1 MKRILSTL
9 LLSLFLFGC
18 SSNPSDE
25 QRIKSVTLTGG
36 QIQGDATSFYWYTRR
51 LQQPLNASDY
61 VTMGDYGWY
70 QTTYRW
76 EKNILVEAV
85 REGEMLDSTD
95 GLIPYMMHVRYNGNG
110 EAVYQRYRKNGRIF
124 PLMPTQL
131 AQFQDQSTYLIAKVE
146 GLNKD
151 DISLFQGEW
160 DGETFNS
167 CDGKQYSQLEFNQ
180 ILPNFVVARLSGLD
194 SFISFLGEEKNRDK
208 KILKMSELLLLTDD
222 SYKCVERPNLIED

>member
-222 SYKCVERPNLIED
+222 SYKCVERPKLIED

>member
-51 LQQPLNASDY
+51 LQQSINASDY

-70 QTTYRW
+70 KTTYRW
-76 EKNILVEAV
+76 EKNLLVEAV
-85 REGEMLDSTD
+85 REGEMLDNPD
-95 GLIPYMMHVRYNGNG
+95 GLVPYMMHVRYNSNG

-124 PLMPTQL
+124 PLMPAQL

-146 GLNKD
+146 GLNED
-151 DISLFQGEW
+151 DIFLFQGEW
-160 DGETFNS
+160 DGDTFNS
-167 CDGKQYSQLEFNQ
+167 CDGKQYNQLEFNQ

-208 KILKMSELLLLTDD
+208 KTLKMSELLLLTDD
-222 SYKCVERPNLIED
+222 SYKCVIRPELIEG

>member
-51 LQQPLNASDY
+51 LQQSLNASDY

-95 GLIPYMMHVRYNGNG
+95 GLIPYMMHVRYNSNG

-222 SYKCVERPNLIED
+222 SYKCVIRPELIEE

>member
-51 LQQPLNASDY
+51 LQQSLNASDY

-167 CDGKQYSQLEFNQ
+167 CDGKQYSQSEFNQ
-180 ILPNFVVARLSGLD
+180 ILPNFVVASLSG
-194 SFISFLGEEKNRDK
+194 
-208 KILKMSELLLLTDD
+208 
-222 SYKCVERPNLIED
+222 

>member
-51 LQQPLNASDY
+51 LQQSLNASDY

-131 AQFQDQSTYLIAKVE
+131 AQFQDQSTYLVAKVE

-222 SYKCVERPNLIED
+222 SYKCVIRPELIEE

>member
-51 LQQPLNASDY
+51 LQQSLNASDY

-222 SYKCVERPNLIED
+222 SYKCVIRPELIEE

>member
-222 SYKCVERPNLIED
+222 SYKCVIRPELIEE